1 MCFLCQIRTTTCVLL
16 FLFTSLGVCSGG
28 FGNPV
33 TDDVKRVKKLCWSGV
48 CWVLLNIY
56 PLEQSLREL
65 ARVFGAISSNKDNI
79 MIFITMLQNLRFQFD
94 HEELEATMQVFKC
107 HYRAVKWPSGLYF
120 DYIRDILNSAT
131 HQEGGFRCVP
141 PSCPAPTT
149 PGKKHAPT
157 HSIHSA
163 PTYSI
168 HKSLPHRGESAVPAF
183 DPSHSM
189 CVPHCVGGK
198 LTMWMACS
206 GCMTVSGPEDLQ
218 GMQTLVPAQHY
229 YYASKSTLQ
238 LIIKCVSTHQQT
250 NMVQAH
256 QDRREEGTS
265 KPIPPQETKKI

>member
-33 TDDVKRVKKLCWSGV
+33 TDDVSRLIRFSSFFFLQSGV

-157 HSIHSA
+157 HISSSQSVLLSLSGSEAQDHEQTRSRGSLLSLLSIPVTA
-163 PTYSI
+163 
-168 HKSLPHRGESAVPAF
+168 
-183 DPSHSM
+183 
-189 CVPHCVGGK
+189 CVF
-198 LTMWMACS
+198 
-206 GCMTVSGPEDLQ
+206 
-218 GMQTLVPAQHY
+218 
-229 YYASKSTLQ
+229 
-238 LIIKCVSTHQQT
+238 LIVWVVT
-250 NMVQAH
+250 H

>member
-1 MCFLCQIRTTTCVLL
+1 SKKSNIRTTTCVLL

-33 TDDVKRVKKLCWSGV
+33 TDDVSRLMLLKHNIPKGYNISIHYLPKERSGV

-94 HEELEATMQVFKC
+94 HEELVMPVIFKC

-168 HKSLPHRGESAVPAF
+168 HKSLPHRACCCRSQEVKHRTMNRLDCSLCYRTASGTGA
-183 DPSHSM
+183 PS
-189 CVPHCVGGK
+189 
-198 LTMWMACS
+198 L
-206 GCMTVSGPEDLQ
+206 GPR
-218 GMQTLVPAQHY
+218 GF
-229 YYASKSTLQ
+229 
-238 LIIKCVSTHQQT
+238 
-250 NMVQAH
+250 
-256 QDRREEGTS
+256 
-265 KPIPPQETKKI
+265 

>member
-168 HKSLPHRGESAVPAF
+168 HKSLPHRACCCRSQEVKHRTMNRLGQGGVCCPCFRSQCSKGSPDWLHHCLVWQLLGLRPQGTTESSAYGPVHHWGQAPCHPGPLYQAVSEEAPKI
-183 DPSHSM
+183 
-189 CVPHCVGGK
+189 CQR
-198 LTMWMACS
+198 
-206 GCMTVSGPEDLQ
+206 LQ
-218 GMQTLVPAQHY
+218 
-229 YYASKSTLQ
+229 
-238 LIIKCVSTHQQT
+238 
-250 NMVQAH
+250 
-256 QDRREEGTS
+256 
-265 KPIPPQETKKI
+265 PP